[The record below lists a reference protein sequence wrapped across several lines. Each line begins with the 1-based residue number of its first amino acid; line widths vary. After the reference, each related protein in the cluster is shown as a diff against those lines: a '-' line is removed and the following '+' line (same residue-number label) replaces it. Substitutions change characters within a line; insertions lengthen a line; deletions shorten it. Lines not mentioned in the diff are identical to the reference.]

1 MSPDILADIAAL
13 PESGA
18 SGSRDFGRGYAQA
31 TRDVLTLLGKH
42 SEVPAPTT

>member
-13 PESGA
+13 PESHA

-31 TRDVLTLLGKH
+31 IRDVLALLEGF
-42 SEVPAPTT
+42 EVPATTT